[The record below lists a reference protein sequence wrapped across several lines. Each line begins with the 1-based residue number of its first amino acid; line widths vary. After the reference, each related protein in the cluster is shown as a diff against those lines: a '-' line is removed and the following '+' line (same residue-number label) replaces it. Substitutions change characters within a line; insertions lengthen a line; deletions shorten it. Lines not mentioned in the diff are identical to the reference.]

1 MYGTQPTTISERA
14 VCIAHEVNQPLTA
27 ILTNAET
34 ALLWLTRDPMNLDEA
49 KQAIERIIGNTLR
62 AADVVRG
69 VRNLVRKSP
78 PIAANLDINDLI
90 KDLLNLVSLNLRLHR
105 IAVEVDL
112 AENLESIRG
121 DHGQLERVVAN
132 LVANGI
138 EAMSTVQDRQRKLRI
153 STRPDKNGDVLV
165 AVEDTGTGL
174 DPALIDRIFDPLF
187 TTKCD
192 GMGLGLWICRS
203 IVTAHGGR
211 LWAAP
216 NLPHGS
222 IFRFVVPSTV
232 GPSTVGPSKI
242 GSKTVA
248 SSRCRQM
255 RTNRQVERF
264 VGGAACS

>member
-1 MYGTQPTTISERA
+1 MYGTQSTTIGERA

-69 VRNLVRKSP
+69 VRDLVRKSP
-78 PIAANLDINDLI
+78 PIAVNLDINDLI
-90 KDLLNLVSLNLRLHR
+90 KDLLNLVSLNLRVHR

-138 EAMSTVQDRQRKLRI
+138 EAMSTVQDRQRKLRV

-187 TTKCD
+187 TTKCE

-211 LWAAP
+211 LWATP

-232 GPSTVGPSKI
+232 GPSTV